1 MIGWEGCSPG
11 VVFPKRLN
19 GGVQPTS
26 QNLHHIGAFHSL
38 SAPTPP
44 PPHGRQPMTQD
55 LSEYFFKEKQDFE
68 PLWCKLPGQTSKALT
83 TKTRV
88 SELVPLSPDSENLWN
103 VPFTTKICIFCYH
116 IYDLT
121 KNLIAYLWLLQLTH
135 PKHKLWTEGFYWQS
149 YRKWWKSSFL

>member
-11 VVFPKRLN
+11 VVFPKRLS

-26 QNLHHIGAFHSL
+26 KTFTILGHSIPYR

-44 PPHGRQPMTQD
+44 PTSWKAAYDTGPVRI
-55 LSEYFFKEKQDFE
+55 FFQGSQQNFE
-68 PLWCKLPGQTSKALT
+68 PLRCKLPGQTSKVLT

-88 SELVPLSPDSENLWN
+88 SESVPPSPDSENLWKY
-103 VPFTTKICIFCYH
+103 VPFMTKICIFCYH

-121 KNLIAYLWLLQLTH
+121 KNLIASL
-135 PKHKLWTEGFYWQS
+135 
-149 YRKWWKSSFL
+149 